1 MMEAR
6 NNLRKSPVTL
16 IAAILVCLAFVSIFF
31 TSMVYA
37 RYSVRASGEDLTKAA
52 SFKVSAVS
60 GENSFTLND
69 GESHIYNITITNSGE
84 TAVSYEAKVDVEGL
98 GTVETLTG
106 TLQAGEKTVRSVE
119 FTSEQLSAIS
129 GLSYTNDIPF
139 TVLLLFEQID

>member
-1 MMEAR
+1 MEAR
-6 NNLRKSPVTL
+6 NNLRKSPITL
-16 IAAILVCLAFVSIFF
+16 IATILVCLAFVSIFF

-37 RYSVRASGEDLTKAA
+37 RYSVSASDGDIAKAA

-60 GENSFTLND
+60 SENSFTLDD
-69 GESHIYNITITNSGE
+69 GDSHLYNITITNSGE
-84 TAVSYEAKVDVEGL
+84 TAVKYEAKVDVEGL

-106 TLQAGEKTVRSVE
+106 TLQAGEEAIRSVE